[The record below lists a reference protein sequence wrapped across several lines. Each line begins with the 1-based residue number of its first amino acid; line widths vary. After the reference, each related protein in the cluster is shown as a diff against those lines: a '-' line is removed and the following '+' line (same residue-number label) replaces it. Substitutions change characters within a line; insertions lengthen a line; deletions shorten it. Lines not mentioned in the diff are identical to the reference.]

1 MNADDLP
8 AKDLIGKSD
17 PYFQLKQGD
26 LVLYTSEVVTNC
38 LNPFWIEFF
47 MSSNE
52 MDSKEFVLDV
62 WDHDSGS
69 ADDWIG
75 SVTFKLHA
83 SFVQGSKRFKETIKD
98 KKGKSVGEMEINI
111 KVYRI
116 SGKMTKF
123 I

>member
-1 MNADDLP
+1 
-8 AKDLIGKSD
+8 
-17 PYFQLKQGD
+17 
-26 LVLYTSEVVTNC
+26 
-38 LNPFWIEFF
+38 

-52 MDSKEFVLDV
+52 MESKEFTVEI

-69 ADDWIG
+69 SDDWIG
-75 SVTFKLHA
+75 SLTFNLPA
-83 SFVQGSKRFKETIKD
+83 SFTQGSKRLLNVVKD
-98 KKGKSVGEMEINI
+98 KKGKSVGGVEINI